1 MSLESIK
8 IDIAKQLFNIDKMTV
23 LEQIKRILEKE
34 AVVAY
39 TTSGE
44 PLTKEAYIAK
54 VKAAEADIEQGNYT
68 THEQLLKDIEKW

>member
-34 AVVAY
+34 TVVAY